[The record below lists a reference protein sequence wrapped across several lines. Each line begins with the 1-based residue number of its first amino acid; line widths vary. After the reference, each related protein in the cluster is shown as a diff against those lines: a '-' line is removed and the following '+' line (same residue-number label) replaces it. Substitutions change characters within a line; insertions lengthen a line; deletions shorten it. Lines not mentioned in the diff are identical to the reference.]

1 MKLVSKVNII
11 TAFVF
16 GLLAYLIV
24 EFEIFYYV
32 SGSRLI
38 SDPREIFVLI
48 GSALTGPVGGLIIG
62 IISTLSSPV
71 PELYTYT
78 MLQHIFGGVLI
89 GLLYRRIYCR
99 KINLLVF
106 IFQWVLLA
114 ISYYF
119 IFYIPLF
126 LAVYFFDN
134 SLYQVITNNGYP
146 VFHALYKIYKGFLP
160 EFIITTVITSLV
172 MIALPENYIKPL
184 WGSAIS
190 PLDQSTPPKEKGFL
204 TSTSFKNI
212 LPVRLI
218 AWFILLAIIPIL
230 FMAITI
236 KKDVIN
242 SHLQHESVFRHSI
255 ASSYKEKFYQSKP
268 RELVAFF
275 KEIKKTLDGDFF
287 IINSAGNYALNT
299 DSTRNGKNAVIDYPE
314 NVINTIIKNKNGNFI
329 DYQNLT
335 SYGFSTYK
343 GTMHELIIVSVS
355 NRKAMAAISAQLEN
369 DIYNKLIF
377 GLFIISAA
385 LIFIVWLL
393 VRLPLSRFRSVIT
406 AFSNGSFDIR
416 VPVSEM
422 NDEIKVLARSFNDM
436 ADNLININRSLEKEI
451 REHKEA
457 EIKLSESEDRWK
469 FALEGAGDGLWDWNA
484 KTNEVFFSKRWKQM
498 LGYDEEEISSSL
510 DEWLTRVHPD
520 DKEKCLN
527 DLKNYQDGKTP
538 SYQNEHRM
546 KCKDGSY
553 KWILDRGRIIERD
566 EDGQPL
572 RMIGTHTDID
582 WQKKIILELENRN
595 VFIQTILDNLPIG
608 LAVNEIESGKASYV
622 NKKFTEVYGWSTQ
635 DISDITRFF
644 ELVYPDPVYRKEIFE
659 RIMSD
664 ITSGDPARMKWENI
678 RITTEQG
685 EERFVSAVNIPIIE
699 QNIMVSTVQD
709 VTLHNLARQKILD
722 SNKNLKS
729 LLEVSNTL
737 SSSLELDK
745 VLQLIID
752 SIISIIGLDSGA
764 IYTIDGDNLYLEAT
778 TPALSPEMPDI
789 YRRAILSEHSFILKC
804 VNERDVIYIHDISK
818 VELSPAEKRVVET
831 RGFRTLIFIP
841 LIAGN
846 EILAVS
852 IIGTMN
858 RVKDLPDSEI
868 ELCKAFS
875 NIAALAISNARL
887 FESSKK
893 NLLILKEEIREREL
907 AELALRKSEKKYR
920 DLFESNRDGI
930 TIFYLEPADSVSGIV
945 EVNRASAEM
954 LGYSKE
960 EVLGIHPS
968 AFEKSVS
975 EEDIKYRLN
984 EIMNNG
990 FCSFETILKHRE
1002 GNEVNAEITTMRI
1015 DYNNRPALM
1024 NIVRNITDRKNSEK
1038 ILKEKTEELDRYF
1051 TNALDLFCIADTD
1064 GYFIR
1069 LNKQWENV
1077 LGYNLD
1083 ELNGKK
1089 FLDFVHP
1096 DDLSPTLEAINNLKD
1111 EKEILGFSNRYR
1123 TKSGEYRVIEWR
1135 AYPSGNRI
1143 YAAARDITERILYEE
1158 KITNSLKEKE
1168 ILLKEVHH
1176 RVKNNFQVIMSLL
1189 SLQSELIE
1197 DQNILNAFRESRN
1210 RIKSMAL
1217 IHELLYRESNFES
1230 IDINHYIKNMVDFLK
1245 RSYTETK
1252 GNINIRFDVDNI
1264 QMDIDTIIPCG
1275 LIINELISNS
1285 FKHAFPDGRDGEVLI
1300 SFKRISEDSICLLLK
1315 DNGIGI
1321 TGDYSNEDLK
1331 SLGMMLVNTLTK
1343 QLNGELYIAGNEK
1356 GSEFRIIFHDRK

>member
-24 EFEIFYYV
+24 EFEIFYFV

-62 IISTLSSPV
+62 VLSTLTNPV

-78 MLQHIFGGVLI
+78 MLQHIIGGVLI
-89 GLLYRRIYCR
+89 SILYRKIYSC

-106 IFQWVLLA
+106 IFQWILLV

-126 LAVYFFDN
+126 LAAYFFDN
-134 SLYQVITNNGYP
+134 SLYQVITNNTYP

-160 EFIITTVITSLV
+160 EFIITTVTTSLV

-184 WGSAIS
+184 WGRAI
-190 PLDQSTPPKEKGFL
+190 TPANQFPSVKEKRFL
-204 TSTSFKNI
+204 SSTSFVNI

-236 KKDVIN
+236 KNDVIN
-242 SHLQHESVFRHSI
+242 SHLKHEAVFRQSI
-255 ASSYKEKFYQSKP
+255 ASSYKEKFFDLKP
-268 RELVAFF
+268 RELVRFF
-275 KEIKKTLDGDFF
+275 KEIRESLDGDFF
-287 IINSAGNYALNT
+287 VINNKGYYALNT
-299 DSTRNGKNAVIDYPE
+299 DSTKNRKSALIDYPE
-314 NVINTIIKNKNGNFI
+314 NVINEIISQRNGRFI
-329 DYQNLT
+329 DYKNLT
-335 SYGFSTYK
+335 SYGFATYK

-355 NRKAMAAISAQLEN
+355 NRKAMVSISADLEE
-369 DIYNKLIF
+369 DIYNKLII
-377 GLFIISAA
+377 GLVIISAA

-393 VRLPLSRFRSVIT
+393 VRLPLSKFRSVVT
-406 AFSNGSFDIR
+406 AFSNGNFDLR

-422 NDEIKVLARSFNDM
+422 NDEIKVLAGSFNEM
-436 ADNLININRSLEKEI
+436 ADNIININRSLENEI
-451 REHKEA
+451 SEHKAA
-457 EIKLSESEDRWK
+457 ENKLSESEARWK

-484 KTNEVFFSKRWKQM
+484 LTNEVFFSNRWKEM
-498 LGYDEEEISSSL
+498 LGYSENEISNSL
-510 DEWLTRVHPD
+510 DEWLKRIHPD

-527 DLKNYQDGKTP
+527 DLKNYQEGKT
-538 SYQNEHRM
+538 SVYQNEHRM

-553 KWILDRGRIIERD
+553 KWILDRGRIIDRD
-566 EDGQPL
+566 KDGIPL

-582 WQKKIILELENRN
+582 WQKNIILELEKRN
-595 VFIQTILDNLPIG
+595 VFIQTILENLPIG

-622 NKKFTEVYGWSTQ
+622 NKKFAEVYGWSSEE
-635 DISDITRFF
+635 ISDIGRFF
-644 ELVYPDPVYRKEIFE
+644 ELVYPDPGYRKEIFE

-664 ITSGDPARMKWENI
+664 INSGDPARMKWDNI
-678 RITTEQG
+678 KITTQEGTQ
-685 EERFVSAVNIPIIE
+685 RFVSAVNIPIIE

-709 VTLHNLARQKILD
+709 VTLQNLAQQKILD
-722 SNKNLKS
+722 SNKNLKA
-729 LLEVSNTL
+729 LLNVSNTL
-737 SSSLELDK
+737 SSSLELEN
-745 VLQLIID
+745 VLQAVID
-752 SIISIIGLDSGA
+752 SVIKMTGLDSGA
-764 IYTIDGDNLYLEAT
+764 IYTIEGDHLYLAAT
-778 TPALSPEMPDI
+778 TPPLSTEMPDI
-789 YRRAILSEHSFILKC
+789 FRHAILSEHFHIMKC
-804 VNERDVIYIHDISK
+804 ASQKDVICIYDTSK
-818 VELSPAEKRVVET
+818 AELSPAEKRVIET

-846 EILAVS
+846 ELIAVS
-852 IIGTMN
+852 IIGTEN
-858 RVKDLPDSEI
+858 RTKDISESEI

-893 NLLILKEEIREREL
+893 NLLSLKEEIREREL
-907 AELALRKSEKKYR
+907 AELALRESEKKYR
-920 DLFESNRDGI
+920 NLFESNKDGI

-960 EVLGIHPS
+960 EVLGKHPS
-968 AFEKSVS
+968 SFEK
-975 EEDIKYRLN
+975 EITAEDVKKRLD
-984 EIMNNG
+984 EIMCSG
-990 FCSFETILKHRE
+990 FYSFETTLKHKD
-1002 GNEVNAEITTMRI
+1002 GSEVNAEITTMRI

-1038 ILKEKTEELDRYF
+1038 IIRERTEELDRYF
-1051 TNALDLFCIADTD
+1051 TNALDLFCIADVE

-1077 LGYNLD
+1077 LGYNLE

-1089 FLDFVHP
+1089 FLDFIHP
-1096 DDLSPTLEAINNLKD
+1096 DDLNATLESIQNLKD
-1111 EKEILGFSNRYR
+1111 GKEILGFTNRYCTR
-1123 TKSGEYRVIEWR
+1123 SGEYRVIEWR

-1143 YAAARDITERILYEE
+1143 YAAARDITDRILYEE

-1197 DQNILNAFRESRN
+1197 DQNILSAFRESRN

-1245 RSYTETK
+1245 RSFSEARGT
-1252 GNINIRFDVDNI
+1252 IDIVLDVENI
-1264 QMDIDTIIPCG
+1264 QIDIDTIIPCG
-1275 LIINELISNS
+1275 LIINELVSNS
-1285 FKHAFPDGRDGEVLI
+1285 IKHAFPDGRDGEILI
-1300 SFKRISEDSICLLLK
+1300 SFKRISDEAICLLLR

-1321 TGDYSNEDLK
+1321 SNDFKIDSLK

-1343 QLNGELYIAGNEK
+1343 QINGELYITGNEK
-1356 GSEFRIIFHDRK
+1356 GSEFRIIFPNRK